1 MKPLALALFATLL
14 TSSVSFAAPALKGDV
29 TVNAAIVTVGDMFDD
44 AGALSETAI
53 FRAPAPGTTG
63 IVALADVQQAAKLI
77 GLTDFDNVGYTRVRV
92 TRASTVVDA
101 PVLDALISANLAQR
115 GTLIA
120 GVTAEV
126 HYDLANLS
134 FNAEAVPQPVQ
145 LADLRYT
152 PETGAFVA
160 RFMVAGIDQP
170 VDLSGTIQMM
180 TEAPRLVASMS
191 AGTVLLR
198 SDFDMASVPV
208 STANAGG
215 YADIDQLIGKQ
226 LIRQSRVGMMLK
238 ASDVAEPTVITRNSL
253 VTVVLRVGA
262 MTLTVKGQALG
273 AAAAG
278 DLVDVLNT
286 TTKKVLRGIA
296 LPNGTVSI
304 PTATTVA
311 SL

>member
-1 MKPLALALFATLL
+1 MKSLALAVLAALL
-14 TSSVSFAAPALKGDV
+14 TSSAALATPALKGDV

-77 GLTDFDNVGYTRVRV
+77 GLTVFDNVGYTRVRV
-92 TRASTVVDA
+92 MRASTVVDA
-101 PVLDALISANLAQR
+101 PVLNALISANLAQR
-115 GTLIA
+115 GALIP
-120 GVTAEV
+120 GVTADI
-126 HYDLANLS
+126 HYDVANLS
-134 FNAEAVPQPVQ
+134 LNAEAVPHPAQ
-145 LADLRYT
+145 LVDLRYT
-152 PETGAFVA
+152 PETGAFVS

-170 VDLSGTIQMM
+170 VDLTGTIQMM
-180 TEAPRLVASMS
+180 TETPRLTITKP
-191 AGTVLLR
+191 AGAVLVR
-198 SDFDMASVPV
+198 ADFEMASVPV

-238 ASDVAEPTVITRNSL
+238 ASDVAEPTVVTRNAM
-253 VTVVLRVGA
+253 VTVVLKAGA

-286 TTKKVLRGIA
+286 TTKKVLHGIA
-296 LPNGTVSI
+296 LPDGTVSI

>member
-1 MKPLALALFATLL
+1 
-14 TSSVSFAAPALKGDV
+14 
-29 TVNAAIVTVGDMFDD
+29 MFDD

-63 IVALADVQQAAKLI
+63 IVALADVQQAARLI

-92 TRASTVVDA
+92 MRASTVVDA
-101 PVLDALISANLAQR
+101 PVLNALISANLTQR
-115 GTLIA
+115 GALIP
-120 GVTAEV
+120 GVTADI
-126 HYDLANLS
+126 HYDVANLS
-134 FNAEAVPQPVQ
+134 LNAEAVADPAQ
-145 LADLRYT
+145 LVDLRYT
-152 PETGAFVA
+152 PETGAFAA

-170 VDLSGTIQMM
+170 IDLTGTIQMM
-180 TEAPRLVASMS
+180 TEAPRLTVTKP
-191 AGTVLLR
+191 AGAVLVGA
-198 SDFDMASVPV
+198 DFEMASVPV

-238 ASDVAEPTVITRNSL
+238 ASDVAEPTVVTRNAM
-253 VTVVLRVGA
+253 VTVVLKAGA

-286 TTKKVLRGIA
+286 TTKKVLHGIA
-296 LPNGTVSI
+296 LPDGTVSI

>member
-1 MKPLALALFATLL
+1 MKPLALALLAALL
-14 TSSVSFAAPALKGDV
+14 TSSAALATPALKGDV

-63 IVALADVQQAAKLI
+63 IVALADVQQAARLI

-92 TRASTVVDA
+92 MRASTVVDA
-101 PVLDALISANLAQR
+101 PVLNALISANLTQR
-115 GTLIA
+115 GALIP
-120 GVTAEV
+120 GVTADI
-126 HYDLANLS
+126 HYDVANLS
-134 FNAEAVPQPVQ
+134 LNAEAVADPAQ
-145 LADLRYT
+145 LVDLRYT
-152 PETGAFVA
+152 PETGAFAA

-170 VDLSGTIQMM
+170 VDLTGTIQMM
-180 TEAPRLVASMS
+180 TEAPRLTVTKP
-191 AGTVLLR
+191 AGAVLVGA
-198 SDFDMASVPV
+198 DFEMASVPV

-238 ASDVAEPTVITRNSL
+238 ASDVAEPTVVTRNAM
-253 VTVVLRVGA
+253 VTVVLKAGA

-286 TTKKVLRGIA
+286 TTKKVLHGIA
-296 LPNGTVSI
+296 LPDGTVSI

>member
-1 MKPLALALFATLL
+1 MKPLALALLAALL
-14 TSSVSFAAPALKGDV
+14 TSSAALATPALKGDV

-63 IVALADVQQAAKLI
+63 IVALADVQQAARLI

-92 TRASTVVDA
+92 MRASTVVDA
-101 PVLDALISANLAQR
+101 PVLNALISANLTQR
-115 GTLIA
+115 GALIP
-120 GVTAEV
+120 GVTADI
-126 HYDLANLS
+126 HYDVANLS
-134 FNAEAVPQPVQ
+134 LNAEAVADPAQ
-145 LADLRYT
+145 LVDLRYT
-152 PETGAFVA
+152 PETGAFAA

-170 VDLSGTIQMM
+170 VDLTGTIQMM
-180 TEAPRLVASMS
+180 TEAPRLTVTKP
-191 AGTVLLR
+191 AGAVLVR
-198 SDFDMASVPV
+198 ADFEMASVPV

-238 ASDVAEPTVITRNSL
+238 ASDVAEPTVVTRNAM
-253 VTVVLRVGA
+253 VTVVLKAGA

-286 TTKKVLRGIA
+286 TTKKVLHGIA
-296 LPNGTVSI
+296 LPDGTVSI

>member
-1 MKPLALALFATLL
+1 MKTLALALLAALL
-14 TSSVSFAAPALKGDV
+14 TSSAALATPALKGDV

-92 TRASTVVDA
+92 MRASTVVDA
-101 PVLDALISANLAQR
+101 PVLNALISANLAQR
-115 GTLIA
+115 GALIA
-120 GVTAEV
+120 GVTANI
-126 HYDLANLS
+126 HYDVANLS
-134 FNAEAVPQPVQ
+134 LNAEAVNDPAQ
-145 LADLRYT
+145 LVDLRYT

-170 VDLSGTIQMM
+170 VDLTGTIQMM
-180 TEAPRLVASMS
+180 TETPRLTVTKP
-191 AGTVLLR
+191 AGAVLVR
-198 SDFDMASVPV
+198 ADFEMASVPV

-238 ASDVAEPTVITRNSL
+238 ASDVAEPTVVTRNAMVTL
-253 VTVVLRVGA
+253 VLKAGA

-286 TTKKVLRGIA
+286 TTKKVLHGIA
-296 LPNGTVSI
+296 LPDGTVSI